1 MGARSLLTHIHIRNL
16 VVIEEA
22 NADFE
27 EGLTVITGETGSGKS
42 VFLQALGLALGS
54 KADTQ
59 MIRSGEER
67 ASISATFNL
76 ATGSPALSFLEDR
89 QLEQKNEC
97 ILRRIINR
105 DARSRAFCNET
116 PITLATLEQ
125 LGRLL
130 VDVHAQHAGR
140 RIVDSATQRQQL
152 DAYGKLEEKIITV
165 RSVFQEWKSLSD
177 QLSSINNSDANEARK
192 ELLEYQ
198 ILELEDAN
206 LDPGELSSIESEY
219 KMLAKSDGYIASLK
233 EADVILSGNENT
245 VVESLRSVIRYVK
258 QIATEVPAAAN
269 LSCLLE
275 QAEMSTEEAIREL
288 GLVGDS
294 LKQDPKRLTYLDD
307 RLRDLHALS
316 RKHGI
321 ELQQLNEKYVSLQNE
336 LGSLTSKSSTA
347 QSLTKKLVAC
357 RTKFDAAAKIL
368 SLARMKVRTRMS
380 KEITEKL
387 QLLDMPYANFE
398 ISIHRM
404 TDSPPHASGVDQ
416 VEFLVSTNPESSLGP
431 LGKIASGGELSR
443 ISLAV
448 QSSTAA
454 HSQVPCVIYDEVDT
468 GIGGDTANTVGENL
482 LLVASHCQVI
492 CITHSPQV
500 AGAGTSHLLMEKKII
515 NKQSSA
521 QVKAVFGKSRESEIS
536 RMLGAKKG
544 TASSIAH
551 ARDLIEMHVKS
562 ESQ

>member
-1 MGARSLLTHIHIRNL
+1 M
-16 VVIEEA
+16 IEEA
-22 NADFE
+22 NADFG

-76 ATGSPALSFLEDR
+76 ATGSPALSFLEEH
-89 QLEQKNEC
+89 QLDQKNEC

-140 RIVDSATQRQQL
+140 KIVDSAAQREQL
-152 DAYGKLEEKIITV
+152 DAYGKLEEKILAV
-165 RSVFQEWKSLSD
+165 RSVFQEWKSLSE
-177 QLSSINNSDANEARK
+177 QLKSIDNSDANEARK

-206 LDPGELSSIESEY
+206 LDADELSSIESEY
-219 KMLAKSDGYIASLK
+219 KILAKSDGYIASLK

-245 VVESLRSVIRYVK
+245 VVESLRTVIRYVK
-258 QIATEVPAAAN
+258 QMASEVPAAAN
-269 LSCLLE
+269 LACLLE

-288 GLVGDS
+288 GLLGDS
-294 LKQDPKRLTYLDD
+294 LEQDPKRLTYLDD

-336 LGSLTSKSSTA
+336 LGSLTSKSATT
-347 QSLTKKLVAC
+347 QSLTKNLVTC

-380 KEITEKL
+380 EEITEKL

-398 ISIHRM
+398 ISIHSM
-404 TDSPPHASGVDQ
+404 TDSDPHASGVDH

-521 QVKAVFGKSRESEIS
+521 EVKAVFGRSRESEIS

-544 TASSIAH
+544 TTSSIAH
-551 ARDLIEMHVKS
+551 ARDLIRVNVKS

>member
-1 MGARSLLTHIHIRNL
+1 M
-16 VVIEEA
+16 IEEA
-22 NADFE
+22 NADFGK
-27 EGLTVITGETGSGKS
+27 GLTVITGETGSGKS

-76 ATGSPALSFLEDR
+76 ATGSPALSFLEEH
-89 QLEQKNEC
+89 QLDQKNEC

-140 RIVDSATQRQQL
+140 KIVDSAAQREQL
-152 DAYGKLEEKIITV
+152 DAYGKLEEKILTV
-165 RSVFQEWKSLSD
+165 KSVFQEWKSLSE
-177 QLSSINNSDANEARK
+177 QLKSIDNSDANEARK

-206 LDPGELSSIESEY
+206 LDLDELSSIESEY

-245 VVESLRSVIRYVK
+245 VVESLRTVIRYVK
-258 QIATEVPAAAN
+258 QIASEVPAAAN

-275 QAEMSTEEAIREL
+275 QAEMSTEEAIHEL
-288 GLVGDS
+288 GLLGDS
-294 LKQDPKRLTYLDD
+294 LEQDPKRLTYLDD

-321 ELQQLNEKYVSLQNE
+321 ELQRLNEKYVSLQNE
-336 LGSLTSKSSTA
+336 LGSLTSKSAET
-347 QSLTKKLVAC
+347 QSLAKNIVAC

-387 QLLDMPYANFE
+387 KLLDMPYANFE
-398 ISIHRM
+398 ISIHSM
-404 TDSPPHASGVDQ
+404 TDSEPHSSGVDQ
-416 VEFLVSTNPESSLGP
+416 VEFLVSTNPESSLCP

-544 TASSIAH
+544 TTSSIAH
-551 ARDLIEMHVKS
+551 ARDLIEVHVKS
-562 ESQ
+562 ESK

>member
-1 MGARSLLTHIHIRNL
+1 M
-16 VVIEEA
+16 IEEA
-22 NADFE
+22 NADFG

-76 ATGSPALSFLEDR
+76 ATGSPALSFLEEH
-89 QLEQKNEC
+89 QLDQKNEC

-140 RIVDSATQRQQL
+140 KIVDSAAQREQL
-152 DAYGKLEEKIITV
+152 DAYGKLEEKILAV
-165 RSVFQEWKSLSD
+165 RSVFQEWKSLSE
-177 QLSSINNSDANEARK
+177 QLKSIDNSDANEARK

-206 LDPGELSSIESEY
+206 LDLDELSSIESEY

-245 VVESLRSVIRYVK
+245 VVESLRTVIRYVK
-258 QIATEVPAAAN
+258 QMASEVPAAAN
-269 LSCLLE
+269 LACLLE

-288 GLVGDS
+288 GLLGDS
-294 LKQDPKRLTYLDD
+294 LEQDPKRLTYLDD

-336 LGSLTSKSSTA
+336 LGSLTSKSATT
-347 QSLTKKLVAC
+347 QSLTKNLVTC

-380 KEITEKL
+380 EEITEKL

-398 ISIHRM
+398 ISIHSM
-404 TDSPPHASGVDQ
+404 TDSDPHASGVDH

-544 TASSIAH
+544 TTSSIAH
-551 ARDLIEMHVKS
+551 ARDLIEVHVKS
-562 ESQ
+562 ESK

>member
-1 MGARSLLTHIHIRNL
+1 
-16 VVIEEA
+16 VIEEA
-22 NADFE
+22 NADFGK
-27 EGLTVITGETGSGKS
+27 GLTVITGETGSGKS

-76 ATGSPALSFLEDR
+76 ATGSPALSFLEEH
-89 QLEQKNEC
+89 QLDQKNEC

-140 RIVDSATQRQQL
+140 KIVDSAAQREQL
-152 DAYGKLEEKIITV
+152 DAYGKLEEKILTV
-165 RSVFQEWKSLSD
+165 KSVFQEWKSLSE
-177 QLSSINNSDANEARK
+177 QLKSIDNSDANEARK

-206 LDPGELSSIESEY
+206 LDLDELSSIESEY

-245 VVESLRSVIRYVK
+245 VVESLRTVIRYVK
-258 QIATEVPAAAN
+258 QIASEVPAAAN

-275 QAEMSTEEAIREL
+275 QAEMSTEEAIHEL
-288 GLVGDS
+288 GLLGDS
-294 LKQDPKRLTYLDD
+294 LEQDPKRLTYLDD

-321 ELQQLNEKYVSLQNE
+321 ELQRLNEKYVSLQNE
-336 LGSLTSKSSTA
+336 LGSLTSKSAET
-347 QSLTKKLVAC
+347 QSLAKNIVAC

-387 QLLDMPYANFE
+387 KLLDMPYANFE
-398 ISIHRM
+398 ISIHSM
-404 TDSPPHASGVDQ
+404 TDSEPHSSGVDQ
-416 VEFLVSTNPESSLGP
+416 VEFLVSTNPESSLCP

-544 TASSIAH
+544 TTSSIAH
-551 ARDLIEMHVKS
+551 ARDLIEVHVKS
-562 ESQ
+562 ESK

>member
-1 MGARSLLTHIHIRNL
+1 M
-16 VVIEEA
+16 IEEA
-22 NADFE
+22 NADFG

-76 ATGSPALSFLEDR
+76 ATGSPALSFLEEH
-89 QLEQKNEC
+89 QLDQKNEC

-140 RIVDSATQRQQL
+140 KIVDSAAQREQL
-152 DAYGKLEEKIITV
+152 DAYGKLEEKILTV
-165 RSVFQEWKSLSD
+165 RSVFQEWKSLSE
-177 QLSSINNSDANEARK
+177 QLKSIDNSEANEARK

-206 LDPGELSSIESEY
+206 LDPDELSSIESEY
-219 KMLAKSDGYIASLK
+219 KMLAKSDGYIANLK

-245 VVESLRSVIRYVK
+245 VVESLRTVIRYVK
-258 QIATEVPAAAN
+258 QIASEVPAAAN
-269 LSCLLE
+269 LSYLLE
-275 QAEMSTEEAIREL
+275 QAEMSTEEAIHEL
-288 GLVGDS
+288 GLLGDS
-294 LKQDPKRLTYLDD
+294 LEQDPKRLTYLDD

-336 LGSLTSKSSTA
+336 LGSLTSKSATT
-347 QSLTKKLVAC
+347 QSLTKNLVTC

-380 KEITEKL
+380 EEITEKL

-398 ISIHRM
+398 ISIHSM
-404 TDSPPHASGVDQ
+404 TDSDPHASGVDH

-500 AGAGTSHLLMEKKII
+500 AGAGTSHLVMEKKII
-515 NKQSSA
+515 NKQASA
-521 QVKAVFGKSRESEIS
+521 EVKAVFERSRESEIS

-544 TASSIAH
+544 TTSSIAH
-551 ARDLIEMHVKS
+551 ARDLIEMHAKL

>member
-1 MGARSLLTHIHIRNL
+1 M
-16 VVIEEA
+16 IEEA
-22 NADFE
+22 NADFG

-76 ATGSPALSFLEDR
+76 ATGSPALSFLEEH
-89 QLEQKNEC
+89 QLDQKNEC

-140 RIVDSATQRQQL
+140 KIVDSAAQREQL
-152 DAYGKLEEKIITV
+152 DAYGKLEEKILAV
-165 RSVFQEWKSLSD
+165 RSVFQEWKSLSE
-177 QLSSINNSDANEARK
+177 QLKSIDNSDANEARK

-206 LDPGELSSIESEY
+206 LDPDELSSIESEY
-219 KMLAKSDGYIASLK
+219 KILAKSDGYIASLK

-245 VVESLRSVIRYVK
+245 VVESLRTVIRYVK
-258 QIATEVPAAAN
+258 QMASEVPAAAN
-269 LSCLLE
+269 LACLLE

-288 GLVGDS
+288 GLLGDS
-294 LKQDPKRLTYLDD
+294 LEQDPKRLTYLDD

-336 LGSLTSKSSTA
+336 LGSLTSKSATT
-347 QSLTKKLVAC
+347 QSLTKNLVTC

-380 KEITEKL
+380 EEITEKL

-398 ISIHRM
+398 ISIHSM
-404 TDSPPHASGVDQ
+404 TDSDPHASGVDH

-521 QVKAVFGKSRESEIS
+521 EVKAVFGRSRESEIS

-544 TASSIAH
+544 TTSSIAH
-551 ARDLIEMHVKS
+551 ARDLIRVNVKS

>member
-1 MGARSLLTHIHIRNL
+1 M
-16 VVIEEA
+16 IEEA
-22 NADFE
+22 NADFG

-76 ATGSPALSFLEDR
+76 ATGSPALSFLEEH
-89 QLEQKNEC
+89 QLDQKNEC

-140 RIVDSATQRQQL
+140 KIVDSAAQREQL
-152 DAYGKLEEKIITV
+152 DAYGKLEEKILAV
-165 RSVFQEWKSLSD
+165 RSVFQEWKSLSE
-177 QLSSINNSDANEARK
+177 QLKSIDNSDANEARK

-206 LDPGELSSIESEY
+206 LDPDELSSIESEY
-219 KMLAKSDGYIASLK
+219 KILAKSDGYIASLK

-245 VVESLRSVIRYVK
+245 VVESLRTVIRYVK
-258 QIATEVPAAAN
+258 QMASEVPAAAN
-269 LSCLLE
+269 LACLLE

-288 GLVGDS
+288 GLLGDS
-294 LKQDPKRLTYLDD
+294 LEQDPKRLTYLDD

-336 LGSLTSKSSTA
+336 LGSLTSKSATT
-347 QSLTKKLVAC
+347 QSLTKNLVTC

-380 KEITEKL
+380 EEITERL

-398 ISIHRM
+398 ISIHSM
-404 TDSPPHASGVDQ
+404 TDSDPHASGVDH

-521 QVKAVFGKSRESEIS
+521 EVKAVFGRSRESEIS

-544 TASSIAH
+544 TTSSIAH
-551 ARDLIEMHVKS
+551 ARDLIRVNVKS

>member
-1 MGARSLLTHIHIRNL
+1 
-16 VVIEEA
+16 VIKEA

-105 DARSRAFCNET
+105 DARSKAFCNET

-152 DAYGKLEEKIITV
+152 DAYGKLEEKIIPV
-165 RSVFQEWKSLSD
+165 RSVFQEWKSLSE
-177 QLSSINNSDANEARK
+177 QLNSIDNSDADEARK

-198 ILELEDAN
+198 IRELEDAN
-206 LDPGELSSIESEY
+206 LDADELSSIESEY
-219 KMLAKSDGYIASLK
+219 KLLAKSDGYIASLK
-233 EADVILSGNENT
+233 EADVLLSGNENT
-245 VVESLRSVIRYVK
+245 VVDSLRSAIRYVK

-275 QAEMSTEEAIREL
+275 HAEMSTEEAIREL
-288 GLVGDS
+288 GLLGDS
-294 LKQDPKRLTYLDD
+294 LKQDPKRLTYLND

-321 ELQQLNEKYVSLQNE
+321 ELQQLNEKYASLQNE
-336 LGSLTSKSSTA
+336 LRSLTSKSSTT

-357 RTKFDAAAKIL
+357 RIKFDAAAKTL

-387 QLLDMPYANFE
+387 QLLDMPHADFD
-398 ISIHRM
+398 ISIHHM
-404 TDSPPHASGVDQ
+404 TNSDPHASGIDQ
-416 VEFLVSTNPESSLGP
+416 VEFLVSTNPESSPGP

-500 AGAGTSHLLMEKKII
+500 AGAGTSHLVMEKKII
-515 NKQSSA
+515 NKQASA
-521 QVKAVFGKSRESEIS
+521 EVKAVFERSRESEIS

-544 TASSIAH
+544 TTSSIAH
-551 ARDLIEMHVKS
+551 ARDLIEMHAKL

>member
-1 MGARSLLTHIHIRNL
+1 
-16 VVIEEA
+16 VIEEA
-22 NADFE
+22 NADFG

-76 ATGSPALSFLEDR
+76 ATGSPALSFLEEH
-89 QLEQKNEC
+89 QLDQKNEC

-140 RIVDSATQRQQL
+140 KIVDSAAQREQL
-152 DAYGKLEEKIITV
+152 DAYGKLEEKILAV
-165 RSVFQEWKSLSD
+165 RSVFQEWKSLSE
-177 QLSSINNSDANEARK
+177 QLKSIDNSDANEARK

-206 LDPGELSSIESEY
+206 LDADELSSIESEY
-219 KMLAKSDGYIASLK
+219 KILAKSDGYIASLK

-245 VVESLRSVIRYVK
+245 VVESLRTVIRYVK
-258 QIATEVPAAAN
+258 QMASEVPAAAN
-269 LSCLLE
+269 LACLLE

-288 GLVGDS
+288 GLLGDS
-294 LKQDPKRLTYLDD
+294 LEQDPKRLTYLDD

-336 LGSLTSKSSTA
+336 LGSLTSKSATT
-347 QSLTKKLVAC
+347 QSLTKNLVTC

-380 KEITEKL
+380 EEITEKL

-398 ISIHRM
+398 ISIHSM
-404 TDSPPHASGVDQ
+404 TDSDPHASGVDH

-521 QVKAVFGKSRESEIS
+521 EVKAVFGRSRESEIS

-544 TASSIAH
+544 TTSSIAH
-551 ARDLIEMHVKS
+551 ARDLIRVNVKS